1 MMNSYKTPVVPVS
14 WGELIDKITILE
26 IKNSKIESI
35 DSINNIQKELKE
47 LSNIAKI
54 NKLPEKIIFLKKEL
68 TDINLKLWAVE
79 DEIREKDFKNQFDV
93 VFIELAK
100 SVYRLND
107 IRAQI
112 KKNINLSLQSELIEE
127 KSYKNFNS

>member
-1 MMNSYKTPVVPVS
+1 MMSNYKTPVVPIS

-26 IKNSKIESI
+26 IKKSKIESI

-47 LSNIAKI
+47 LSNIAEI
-54 NKLPEKIIFLKKEL
+54 DKLPEKIVSLKSDL
-68 TDINLKLWAVE
+68 NDINLKLWAVE
-79 DEIREKDFKNQFDV
+79 DEIREKDFKNQFDA

-107 IRAQI
+107 VRAQI
-112 KKNINLSLQSELIEE
+112 KKSINLSLQSELIEE

>member
-47 LSNIAKI
+47 LSNIAEI
-54 NKLPEKIIFLKKEL
+54 NKLPEKIIFLKRDL

-79 DEIREKDFKNQFDV
+79 DEIREKDFKSQFDEE
-93 VFIELAK
+93 FIELAK

-107 IRAQI
+107 VRAQI
-112 KKNINLSLQSELIEE
+112 KKSINLSLQSELIEE

>member
-1 MMNSYKTPVVPVS
+1 MMSNYKTPVVPIS

-26 IKNSKIESI
+26 IKKSKIESI

-47 LSNIAKI
+47 LSNIAEI
-54 NKLPEKIIFLKKEL
+54 DKLPEKIVSLKRDL
-68 TDINLKLWAVE
+68 NDINLKLWVVE
-79 DEIREKDFKNQFDV
+79 DEIREKDFKNQFDA

-107 IRAQI
+107 VRAQI
-112 KKNINLSLQSELIEE
+112 KKSINLSLQSELIEE

>member
-47 LSNIAKI
+47 LSNIAEI
-54 NKLPEKIIFLKKEL
+54 NKLPDKIISLKRDL

-79 DEIREKDFKNQFDV
+79 DEIREKDFKNQFDME
-93 VFIELAK
+93 FIELAK
-100 SVYRLND
+100 SVYRIND
-107 IRAQI
+107 VRAQI
-112 KKNINLSLQSELIEE
+112 KKSINLSLQSELIEE

>member
-1 MMNSYKTPVVPVS
+1 MMSNYKTPVVPIS

-26 IKNSKIESI
+26 IKKSKIESI

-47 LSNIAKI
+47 LSNIAEI
-54 NKLPEKIIFLKKEL
+54 DKLPEKIISLKGDL
-68 TDINLKLWAVE
+68 NDINLKLWVIE
-79 DEIREKDFKNQFDV
+79 DEIREKDFKNQFDA

-107 IRAQI
+107 VRAQI
-112 KKNINLSLQSELIEE
+112 KKSINLSLQSELIEE

>member
-1 MMNSYKTPVVPVS
+1 MMSNYKTPVVPIS

-26 IKNSKIESI
+26 IKKSKIESL

-47 LSNIAKI
+47 LSNIAEI
-54 NKLPEKIIFLKKEL
+54 DKLPEKIISLKRDL
-68 TDINLKLWAVE
+68 TDINLKLWTVE

-107 IRAQI
+107 VRAQI
-112 KKNINLSLQSELIEE
+112 KKSINLSLQSELIEE

>member
-1 MMNSYKTPVVPVS
+1 MMSNYKTPVVPIS

-26 IKNSKIESI
+26 IKKSKIESI

-47 LSNIAKI
+47 LSNIAEI
-54 NKLPEKIIFLKKEL
+54 DKLPEKIIFLKRDL

-79 DEIREKDFKNQFDV
+79 DEIREKDFKSQFDEE
-93 VFIELAK
+93 FIELAK

-107 IRAQI
+107 VRAQI
-112 KKNINLSLQSELIEE
+112 KKFINLTLQSELIEE

>member
-1 MMNSYKTPVVPVS
+1 MMSNYKTPVVPIS

-26 IKNSKIESI
+26 IKKSKIESI

-47 LSNIAKI
+47 LSNIAEI
-54 NKLPEKIIFLKKEL
+54 NKLPEKIISLKRDL
-68 TDINLKLWAVE
+68 TDINLKLWVVE

-107 IRAQI
+107 TRAQI

>member
-1 MMNSYKTPVVPVS
+1 MMKRYKTPVVPVS

-54 NKLPEKIIFLKKEL
+54 NKLPEKIIFLKRDL

-79 DEIREKDFKNQFDV
+79 DEIREKDFKSQFDEE
-93 VFIELAK
+93 FIELAK

-107 IRAQI
+107 VRAQI
-112 KKNINLSLQSELIEE
+112 KKFINLTLQSELIEE
-127 KSYKNFNS
+127 KSYKKFNS